1 MENNNIYDVN
11 LLVEHS
17 EYLAIM
23 DFVNDYTDISVV
35 EQAIKGL
42 DDSKIEQ
49 ALVEFYIDEF
59 LHEAIR
65 ILMCR
70 HRSSRHR

>member
-1 MENNNIYDVN
+1 MENNDIYNVN
-11 LLVEHS
+11 LLVEHF

-23 DFVNDYTDISVV
+23 DFVNYYTDISVV

-42 DDSKIEQ
+42 DDSEIEQ

-59 LHEAIR
+59 LHEAFR
-65 ILMCR
+65 ILIGYEDEDY
-70 HRSSRHR
+70 